1 MSVAHSSP
9 GWLGRL
15 VRQEPRPGVEYSGV
29 LVVDDPARTP
39 LRALAL
45 GVGGGMLA
53 LMGLVVLSNW
63 IAVGL
68 AWFSWVAAGSTGT
81 FAEYSTSAIADFS
94 SPWGIASAN
103 LGLAAAIPLAAA
115 MVLFV
120 HRFHPRWLSS
130 VQPGFRWRFAFVSA
144 LFAAGLIGGVWL
156 LSRIGQPWQFAPQQP
171 MWGFLLAI
179 VITAPLQA
187 AGEEFF
193 FRGYL
198 LQALYSAAPNLHRP
212 LLASDTPGEGAGRF
226 GLWLARG
233 YQRWFG
239 VIGSALLFAILHTQN
254 QGVAGFLHP
263 FAFGLLAGWLAVR
276 TGGLE
281 AGIAAHVVN
290 NLIAFGYATLSG
302 TMFQARHPGEVGW
315 AELAW
320 NLAGYV
326 LFAVVVVQVADRMK
340 VARTTPRG
348 RFGGPA
354 THPVK

>member
-1 MSVAHSSP
+1 VARP
-9 GWLGRL
+9 TKTRWIDRL
-15 VRQEPRPGVEYSGV
+15 VQHEPRPNVEYPGV
-29 LVVDDPARTP
+29 LVVDDSSRTP
-39 LRALAL
+39 LRALSL
-45 GVGGGMLA
+45 GVGGGMLSLLGFLWLAA
-53 LMGLVVLSNW
+53 LVTG
-63 IAVGL
+63 GL
-68 AWFSWVAAGSTGT
+68 AWVFWAASGSVGSFGDYYTEAVGSFGNPFGIVAAH
-81 FAEYSTSAIADFS
+81 
-94 SPWGIASAN
+94 
-103 LGLAAAIPLAAA
+103 LGLAVAIPLAAA

-120 HRFHPRWLSS
+120 HRFHPRWLNS
-130 VQPGFRWRFAFVSA
+130 VQPGFRWRYA
-144 LFAAGLIGGVWL
+144 FAAGLAALVVIGGVWGV
-156 LSRIGQPWQFAPQQP
+156 SRIGQPWQFAPQQP

-179 VITAPLQA
+179 LLTAPLQA
-187 AGEEFF
+187 AAEEYL

-198 LQALYSAAPNLHRP
+198 MQALYSAAPNLNRP
-212 LLASDTPGEGAGRF
+212 LLSGDTPGEGAGRV
-226 GLWLARG
+226 GLLLARG

-254 QGVAGFLHP
+254 QGLAGFLHP
-263 FAFGLLAGWLAVR
+263 FAFGLLAGWLAMR

-320 NLAGYV
+320 NLAGYA
-326 LFAVVVVQVADRMK
+326 LFAVVAVLAADRMK
-340 VARTTPRG
+340 LARTTPRA